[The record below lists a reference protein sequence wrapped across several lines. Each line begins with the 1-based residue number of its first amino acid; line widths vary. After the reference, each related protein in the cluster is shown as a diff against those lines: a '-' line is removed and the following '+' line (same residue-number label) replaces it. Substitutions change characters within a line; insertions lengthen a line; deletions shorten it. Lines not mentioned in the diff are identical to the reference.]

1 MIIVR
6 KNKVP
11 PTSIMDKAFNV
22 YLVLPDGTEHEIQG
36 VSAVKRDKVLSYELY
51 HQYTVELVIDDQAV
65 KFEWV
70 ALFEILNQLKG
81 EWRNKWIKN

>member
-1 MIIVR
+1 MKFKRGTDQRMIIVR

-22 YLVLPDGTEHEIQG
+22 YLVLPDGNEHEIQG
-36 VSAVKRDKVLSYELY
+36 VSAVKRDKVLNYELY

-65 KFEWV
+65 KFE
-70 ALFEILNQLKG
+70 
-81 EWRNKWIKN
+81 